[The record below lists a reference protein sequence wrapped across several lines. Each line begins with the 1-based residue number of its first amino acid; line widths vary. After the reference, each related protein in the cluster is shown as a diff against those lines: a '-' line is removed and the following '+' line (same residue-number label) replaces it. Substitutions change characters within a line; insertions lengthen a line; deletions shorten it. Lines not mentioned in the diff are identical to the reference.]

1 LPRVVGLGRA
11 SELLFTGDVIGAEEA
26 YRIGLVTR
34 VVPHDQCVV
43 EARKLAERLASGP
56 AFAHAMTKQMLE
68 SEATMGLDAAIEA
81 EAQAQAICMQTED
94 FKRAYRAFVA
104 KQKPRFEGD

>member
-1 LPRVVGLGRA
+1 
-11 SELLFTGDVIGAEEA
+11 
-26 YRIGLVTR
+26 
-34 VVPHDQCVV
+34 
-43 EARKLAERLASGP
+43 
-56 AFAHAMTKQMLE
+56 
-68 SEATMGLDAAIEA
+68 MGVDEAIEA